1 MTDNERELLIALRD
15 LDDAGIRRGQPG
27 LYHPASHVGGTAGSH
42 HAVTLQRM
50 VAPPKRW
57 VDRRRRFEE
66 RPKSGWG
73 YAITSKGREA
83 LLNDAACH
91 GASK

>member
-1 MTDNERELLIALRD
+1 MTDNERMILIALRD
-15 LDDAGIRRGQPG
+15 LDDAGNRRGEPG
-27 LYHPASHVGGTAGSH
+27 LYHPASRIGGTTGSH
-42 HAVTLQRM
+42 HHVTLQRM

-73 YAITSKGREA
+73 YTITSRGRAA
-83 LLNDAACH
+83 LINDTV
-91 GASK
+91 SRSMSV

>member
-1 MTDNERELLIALRD
+1 MTDNERDILVRLRD
-15 LDDAGIRRGQPG
+15 LDDAAMSRGEGHPFF
-27 LYHPASHVGGTAGSH
+27 PASYVGGTTGSH

-50 VAPPKRW
+50 VEPPKRW

-83 LLNDAACH
+83 LINDALCRE
-91 GASK
+91 ASK